1 MRRSS
6 TSGTDQQREW
16 AQSVRSRTAEDRAG
30 EATQCRV
37 YGGRVREGEATT
49 VKRVSGQGVVEAV
62 TSSPNTEKRLTER
75 VEGEQGTVRDRVSRD
90 QLVLRSPI
98 HELLAVGLHGRFC
111 ALDS

>member
-62 TSSPNTEKRLTER
+62 TR
-75 VEGEQGTVRDRVSRD
+75 
-90 QLVLRSPI
+90 
-98 HELLAVGLHGRFC
+98 
-111 ALDS
+111 